1 MTCTYCGNLN
11 HNHSLNGDCVCFDCH
26 ARLHGT
32 PPAERQAKLL
42 GDLQLVHAAVL
53 RLDPSSTLRQPWLDE
68 LTNRMA
74 WARVAKFTLD
84 ESAESAVGA
93 LASLGVSPETAQRVD
108 EILGGISE
116 TAAALRSHPAVA
128 PTLEP
133 KRTGSIKIRRR
144 A

>member
-32 PPAERQAKLL
+32 PPSERQAKLL
-42 GDLQLVHAAVL
+42 GDLQLVHATVL

-84 ESAESAVGA
+84 EAETLV
-93 LASLGVSPETAQRVD
+93 SLGVSPETAQRVD
-108 EILGGISE
+108 QILGEISE
-116 TAAALRSHPAVA
+116 TAAALRSHPAVTSA
-128 PTLEP
+128 LEP

>member
-42 GDLQLVHAAVL
+42 GDLQLVHATVL

-84 ESAESAVGA
+84 ESEGGALAEVNVTTPLAESA
-93 LASLGVSPETAQRVD
+93 
-108 EILGGISE
+108 
-116 TAAALRSHPAVA
+116 PA
-128 PTLEP
+128 PEP